1 MALLSSPLD
10 APVAALVLRGGLADV
25 LKSGLLQFFEVF
37 MFGLMQQQSLLI
49 SSLIEFANRH
59 HGDGEVV
66 SRRVEGDIHR
76 YTWADVANRSR
87 QMANALDGLKLAQG
101 ARIATLAW
109 NGYRHLELYFGVS
122 GSGRVLHT
130 LNPRLHPDQV
140 VWIAN
145 HAEDEILCFDM
156 TFLPLV
162 QAVHAKCTTIKRW
175 VAMCD
180 EDKLPTDSGIP
191 NLISYESLIA
201 GQSTDYTWPQLDEN
215 TASSMC
221 YTSGTTGN
229 PKAALYSHRSTLLHA
244 YAAALPDVMC
254 ISARDSILPVVPMF
268 HVNAWGIP
276 YSAAMT
282 GAKLVFP
289 GPALDGK
296 SIYELIEAEKV
307 TFAAGVP
314 TVWQMLLSHMKPNAL
329 NFSSLKRT
337 VIGGSACPPAMID
350 AFRESYGVDVLHAWG
365 MTEMSPLGTLCTLKN
380 KHLDLPEEAQMKL
393 RLKQGRCI
401 FGVDMKIVNEAGES
415 LPHDGKTYGDL
426 LVKGP
431 WIIREYYKQEG
442 PSPLLDGWF
451 PTGDVATI
459 DEDGFMQITDRSK
472 DVIKSG
478 GEWISSI
485 DIENIAMAHPE
496 ILMAACIGMPHP
508 KWDERPVVCVVKK
521 PGAELSAADLLKFY
535 EGKTAKWQIPDDVIF
550 VDAIPLGATGK
561 MLKTKLRTQLTEYKL
576 PNL

>member
-1 MALLSSPLD
+1 LCQYFAI
-10 APVAALVLRGGLADV
+10 V
-25 LKSGLLQFFEVF
+25 LKSKPINGEEVT

-49 SSLIEFANRH
+49 STLIEFADRH
-59 HGDGEVV
+59 HHDGEVV

-76 YTWADVANRSR
+76 YTWRDVAQRSR
-87 QMANALDGLKLAQG
+87 QVANTLHSLAVTHGQ
-101 ARIATLAW
+101 RVATLAW

-130 LNPRLHPDQV
+130 LNPRLHPDQIA
-140 VWIAN
+140 WIVN
-145 HAEDEILCFDM
+145 HAEDQILCFDM

-162 QAVHAKCTTIKRW
+162 KAFHARCPGVKQW
-175 VAMCD
+175 VALCD
-180 EDKLPTDSGIP
+180 ADQLPIDSGIP
-191 NLISYESLIA
+191 NLLSYEALLSSASNLYA
-201 GQSTDYTWPQLDEN
+201 WPDFDEN

-254 ISARDSILPVVPMF
+254 ISARDAILPVVPMF

-289 GPALDGK
+289 GPAMDGK
-296 SIYELIEAEKV
+296 SVYELIEAEKV

-314 TVWQMLLSHMKPNAL
+314 TVWQMLLGHMKPEKL
-329 NFSSLKRT
+329 TFSSLKRT
-337 VIGGSACPPAMID
+337 VIGGSACPPAMIH
-350 AFRESYGVDVLHAWG
+350 AFREDHGVDVLHAWG

-380 KHLDLPEEAQMKL
+380 KHLDMPEEAQMKL
-393 RLKQGRCI
+393 RLKQGRCV
-401 FGVDMKIVNEAGES
+401 FGVDMKIVNEAGQV
-415 LPHDGKTYGDL
+415 LPHDGKTFGDL
-426 LVKGP
+426 YVKGP
-431 WIIREYYKQEG
+431 WILSEYYKQEG
-442 PSPLLDGWF
+442 DSPLVDGWF

-485 DIENIAMAHPE
+485 DIENIAMGHPDV
-496 ILMAACIGMPHP
+496 LMAACIGMPHP
-508 KWDERPVVCVVKK
+508 KWDERPVVCVVLK
-521 PGAELSAADLLKFY
+521 PGSALSATALKEYY
-535 EGKTAKWQIPDDVIF
+535 EGKTAKWQIPDEVIF
-550 VDAIPLGATGK
+550 VASIPLGATGK
-561 MLKTKLRTQLTEYKL
+561 MLKTKLREQLKDYAL
-576 PNL
+576 PSI